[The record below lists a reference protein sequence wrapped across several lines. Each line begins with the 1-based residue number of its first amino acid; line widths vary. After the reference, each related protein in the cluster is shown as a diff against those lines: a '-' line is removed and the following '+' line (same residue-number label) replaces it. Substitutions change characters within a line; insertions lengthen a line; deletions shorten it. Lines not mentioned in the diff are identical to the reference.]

1 MHPKRAINAREVREM
16 ENPGL
21 WRLFF
26 LTGLPE
32 AWLALRGEAEEQEEP
47 AVTAFGVQTA
57 EKQEC

>member
-1 MHPKRAINAREVREM
+1 M

-47 AVTAFGVQTA
+47 AVPAFGPQKA
-57 EKQEC
+57 EEQEC